1 VGLTTRGLTLAGS
14 VLRSRQGTLANAAAT
29 PAARSSPNALT
40 ALVGYTERRRFPRRW
55 GHPVEVV
62 LSGPPDGGAV
72 ERAWITNR
80 SAGGLR
86 LSATQPVEVGR
97 VVRVRASG
105 APDHVPW
112 VAVEVKACAPVTG
125 RWALGCAFAEP
136 PAEDAMALFR

>member
-1 VGLTTRGLTLAGS
+1 LTTRTLTLAGS

-29 PAARSSPNALT
+29 PAARSAPNLLS
-40 ALVGYTERRRFPRRW
+40 ALVGYTERRHSPRRW
-55 GHPVEVV
+55 GNPVEVV
-62 LSGPPDGGAV
+62 VTGPPDGGAP
-72 ERAWITNR
+72 ERAWIMNR

-105 APDHVPW
+105 ASDDVPW
-112 VAVEVKACAPVTG
+112 VAVEIKACAPVTG

-136 PAEDAMALFR
+136 PADEVLALFR